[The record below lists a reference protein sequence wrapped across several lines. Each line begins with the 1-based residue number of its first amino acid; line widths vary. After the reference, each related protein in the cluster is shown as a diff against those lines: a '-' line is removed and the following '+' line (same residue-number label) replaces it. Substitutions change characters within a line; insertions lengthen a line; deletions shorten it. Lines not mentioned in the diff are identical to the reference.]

1 MRATK
6 ENGEILLAYVKL
18 ARKLGKLP
26 SQRETVRFVCSA
38 EKIRNHFDGSFNNLK
53 ELALEKY
60 PELQDILIPS
70 KVVFDDLN
78 DYKLELEKKNI
89 DKKNKISLNN
99 LLTVDALSRFVDTIY
114 TGRIKP
120 YKANSQKKPTTR
132 ALNLVLSDLHFGADI
147 KSEETGYLNFGAV
160 EESRRFAEVIKQT
173 IDYKPH
179 YRSVTELHVNL
190 LGDIIQHKLHD
201 AQDAAPVSE
210 QISRAIH
217 LLGQGLAQLGEAF
230 GSVKVY
236 CATGNHGRDLNRHHS
251 RATSGK
257 WDSVE
262 TVIYFAI
269 KKILQDYKNITFII
283 PKTPY
288 VTYDVFGHKVFST
301 HGDNVLKVGNP
312 GKNLNIASVEN
323 QINRINAS
331 MNDKEEIKVC
341 IVGHTHCASVSNLNS
356 GCVMITNGALPPV
369 DQYTVS
375 IGYTENRASQ
385 TIFES
390 TSEHAVGDVR
400 FIRVGK
406 STDED
411 KRLDLIVKPFGGFND

>member
-1 MRATK
+1 MQPTK
-6 ENGEILLAYVKL
+6 ENREILKEYVKL
-18 ARKLGKLP
+18 TRKLGKFP
-26 SQRETVRFVCSA
+26 NAHEITRFITS
-38 EKIRNHFDGSFNNLK
+38 ERQIKNHFGSFKALK
-53 ELALEKY
+53 TLALKTH
-60 PELQDILIPS
+60 PELNDVIIPAKLI
-70 KVVFDDLN
+70 FEDLE
-78 DYKLELEKKNI
+78 DYKLELAKNHI
-89 DKKNKISLNN
+89 NKKNKIVLDN

-114 TGRIKP
+114 TGQIKP
-120 YKANSQKKPTTR
+120 YKANSQKKATTR

-179 YRSVTELHVNL
+179 YRTVTELHVNL

-217 LLGQGLAQLGEAF
+217 LLSQGLAQLGEAF

-269 KKILQDYKNITFII
+269 KKILAQYKNITFVI

-288 VTYDVFGHKVFST
+288 VTYEVFGHKVFST
-301 HGDNVLKVGNP
+301 HGDNVIKVGNP
-312 GKNLNIASVEN
+312 GKSLNIASVEN
-323 QINRINAS
+323 QMNRINAS
-331 MNDKEEIKVC
+331 MTDTEEIKVC

-411 KRLDLIVKPFGGFND
+411 KKLDLIIKPFGGFND

>member
-1 MRATK
+1 MRPTK
-6 ENGEILLAYVKL
+6 ENGEILKEYVKL
-18 ARKLGKLP
+18 TRKLGKFP
-26 SQRETVRFVCSA
+26 TAHEVQRFIVSERQI
-38 EKIRNHFDGSFNNLK
+38 KNHFGSFKALK
-53 ELALEKY
+53 EVALKTH
-60 PELQDILIPS
+60 PELNDIIIPAKLI
-70 KVVFDDLN
+70 FEDLE
-78 DYKLELEKKNI
+78 DYKLELAKNHVN
-89 DKKNKISLNN
+89 KKNKIVLDN

-114 TGRIKP
+114 TGQIKP
-120 YKANSQKKPTTR
+120 YKTNSQKKSTTR

-179 YRSVTELHVNL
+179 YRSTTELHVNL

-217 LLGQGLAQLGEAF
+217 LLSQGLAQLGEAF

-262 TVIYFAI
+262 TVIYFAT
-269 KKILQDYKNITFII
+269 KKILAQYKNIEFII

-301 HGDNVLKVGNP
+301 HGDNVIKVGNP

-411 KRLDLIVKPFGGFND
+411 KKLDLIIKPFGGFND

>member
-1 MRATK
+1 MKPNK
-6 ENGEILLAYVKL
+6 ENGAILLEYVKL
-18 ARKLGKLP
+18 ARKLGKMP
-26 SQRETVRFVCSA
+26 NVTEVTKYVTSERQV
-38 EKIRNHFDGSFNNLK
+38 KNHFGSFKALK
-53 ELALEKY
+53 EVALKTH
-60 PELQDILIPS
+60 PELRDIIIPARLT
-70 KVVFDDLN
+70 FDDLN
-78 DYKLELEKKNI
+78 DYKLELYKKKV
-89 DKKNKISLNN
+89 DAKNKVILNN
-99 LLTVDALSRFVDTIY
+99 LLTVDALSRFVDSIY
-114 TGRIKP
+114 TNQIKP

-147 KSEETGYLNFGAV
+147 KSEETGYLNFGTI
-160 EESRRFAEVIKQT
+160 EESRRFAEIIKQT

-179 YRSVTELHVNL
+179 YRSETELHVNL

-201 AQDAAPVSE
+201 PQDAAPVSE
-210 QISRAIH
+210 QISRAVH
-217 LLGQGLAQLGEAF
+217 LLSQGLAQLGEAF

-262 TVIYFAI
+262 TVIYFAV
-269 KKILQDYKNITFII
+269 KKILAQYKNITFII

-288 VTYDVFGHKVFST
+288 VTYEVFGHKVFAT
-301 HGDNVLKVGNP
+301 HGDNVINVGNP
-312 GKNLNIASVEN
+312 GKNINISGVEN
-323 QINRINAS
+323 QMNRINAS
-331 MNDKEEIKVC
+331 LSDTDEIKVC

-375 IGYTENRASQ
+375 IGYIENRASQ

-411 KRLDLIVKPFGGFND
+411 KKLDMIIKPFGGFND